1 MTVKATTA
9 LSWIDEHRDALIAMA
24 DDIWGYAELALHEE
38 RSAARLAEALRAEGF
53 KVTTGTV
60 GMPTAFVAEWRHGG
74 AGRHGESGRRGGAG
88 AGKGP
93 VIGFLGE
100 YDALGG
106 VSQKVSP
113 VQEPVVEGGAGHGCG
128 HNLLGV
134 GALGAAVALA
144 RELAARKLPGTVRY
158 YGCPAEENLSGKAFM
173 ARDGVFD
180 DCDACLTW
188 HPGATNRVST
198 NSSLAN
204 NACNITFRGQSAHAA
219 GNPFEGRSALDAVQL
234 MNMGVE
240 FLREHMPP
248 KARVHYVITHGGDQP
263 NVVPAS
269 AKVWYLVRAPERA
282 QVDELYQRVLDC
294 AEGAAKMTGTRFE
307 VELLKAIWNTLNNR
321 TLEDVLDAAM
331 RRVGPPAFTAADLE
345 FARRITES
353 FRPDQKETYLSRQEL
368 SPEDLKTLRSQT
380 LNDTIV
386 ARPAV
391 LKEPSGST
399 DVGDVSWCAPT
410 AQFGTACLALG
421 TPGHSWQYAAQSG
434 MDIGHAGMLV
444 AAKVLAEAGF
454 ELVTNPDTLAKA
466 RAEFLE
472 LTGGRKYRSAMPPG
486 QKPAFHQFADE

>member
-1 MTVKATTA
+1 MNANATTA
-9 LSWIDEHRDALIAMA
+9 LRWIDDHRDALIAMA

-53 KVTTGTV
+53 RVETGAG
-60 GMPTAFVAEWRHGG
+60 GMPTAFVAERG
-74 AGRHGESGRRGGAG
+74 SGRPGVSGR
-88 AGKGP
+88 P

-113 VQEPVVEGGAGHGCG
+113 VREPVVEGGAGHGCG

-134 GALGAAVALA
+134 GALAAAVALT
-144 RELAARKLPGTVRY
+144 RELAARKLPGTVRF

-188 HPGATNRVST
+188 HPGALNRVST

-204 NACNITFRGQSAHAA
+204 NAANITFRGHSAHAA
-219 GNPFEGRSALDAVQL
+219 GDPFNGRSALDAVQL

-248 KARVHYVITHGGDQP
+248 KARVHYVITNGGNQP
-263 NVVPAS
+263 NVVPAI
-269 AKVWYLVRAPERA
+269 ARVWYLVRAPERD

-294 AEGAAKMTGTRFE
+294 AEGAAKMTGTTYE
-307 VELLKAIWNTLNNR
+307 VELLKAIWNVLNNR
-321 TLEDVLDAAM
+321 TLEDVLDEAL

-353 FRPDQKETYLSRQEL
+353 FRPDQKASYLSRQEL
-368 SPEDLKTLRSQT
+368 SPEDLKTLRGQV
-380 LNDTIV
+380 LNDTII
-386 ARPAV
+386 ARPTT
-391 LKEPSGST
+391 LKDPSGST

-410 AQFGTACLALG
+410 AQFGVACQAVA
-421 TPGHSWQYAAQSG
+421 TPGHSWQYAAQAG
-434 MDIGHAGMLV
+434 MGIGHAGLLT

-454 ELVTNPDTLAKA
+454 ELMTNPEALAKA
-466 RAEFLE
+466 RAEFQE
-472 LTGGRKYRSAMPPG
+472 LTGGRQYRSAMPPG
-486 QKPAFHQFADE
+486 QEPAFHQFADE